1 MSPEATGKIQRA
13 VTYAFAEVSVG
24 RAGQVRDAMI
34 DALDMQLITLAL
46 RINQGNRLRAAR
58 LLGLNRNTL
67 LKRIRALG
75 LDS

>member
-1 MSPEATGKIQRA
+1 MSPEASTKIRTA

-34 DALDMQLITLAL
+34 DALDSHLITLAL
-46 RINQGNRLRAAR
+46 RINQGNRLQAAR

-67 LKRIRALG
+67 LKRIRQLG
-75 LDS
+75 VVG

>member
-34 DALDMQLITLAL
+34 DALDQHLITLAL
-46 RINQGNRLRAAR
+46 RLHDGNRSRAAVF
-58 LLGLNRNTL
+58 LGINRNTL
-67 LKRIRALG
+67 LKRIRQLG
-75 LDS
+75 VEP

>member
-1 MSPEATGKIQRA
+1 MSPEANIKIRTA

-24 RAGQVRDAMI
+24 EAGAVRDAMI
-34 DALDMQLITLAL
+34 DALDRQLITLAL
-46 RINQGNRLRAAR
+46 RINQGNRLQAAR

-75 LDS
+75 LDA